1 MDQVDGYVCICDAG
15 YDGTLCDNNIDD
27 CSPNPCLNGGSCTDG
42 VNSFTC
48 SCAAGYE
55 GDTCGTGRRVQSIAK
70 PISKIEHALKNV
82 ILRWPSIYTIFQK
95 YVDEYRSVL
104 IWNL

>member
-1 MDQVDGYVCICDAG
+1 MDQVDGYVCICDSG

-55 GDTCGTGRRVQSIAK
+55 GDTCGTGRQVQSIAK

-82 ILRWPSIYTIFQK
+82 ILSWPSIYTIFQK
-95 YVDEYRSVL
+95 
-104 IWNL
+104 